1 MISPKFLALLD
12 EEDLKDR
19 AVLDVGCGTGR
30 LTRLLALRARRA
42 IGIDRNEAV
51 IAEACQRAR
60 AAGLGNVEFRVADA
74 EVAEYHEFGPQMVV
88 AHLCVSDAIIERA
101 GRVLAPGERLA
112 FVAFHADQWRETGVP
127 SRFAY
132 EEARLA
138 SVLEANGF
146 VAECLA
152 VDRQVTRF
160 GSAEEGLAAVSG
172 LRERWQVNGRWE
184 RYMEFLTA
192 GGRTLTQ
199 SHLAVKAR
207 RR

>member
-1 MISPKFLALLD
+1 MISPRFLALLD

-19 AVLDVGCGTGR
+19 VVLDVGCGTGQ
-30 LTRLLALRARRA
+30 LTLLLALHARRA

-51 IAEACQRAR
+51 IAEACQRAT

-74 EVAEYHEFGPQMVV
+74 EVVEYHEFGPQMVV
-88 AHLCVSDAIIERA
+88 AHLCMSDAIIERA
-101 GRVLAPGERLA
+101 GRVLAPGECLA

-132 EEARLA
+132 AEARLE
-138 SVLEANGF
+138 SVLRANGF
-146 VAECLA
+146 VAEQFG
-152 VDRQVTRF
+152 VDRQVTHF

-172 LRERWQVNGRWE
+172 LREKWQVNGRWE
-184 RYMEFLTA
+184 RYVEFLTG
-192 GGRTLTQ
+192 GGRTLTR
-199 SHLAVKAR
+199 SHLVVKAR